1 VRRWQVHLYVGDE
14 YTEINTAVQT
24 NNETTLEG
32 VVNTIAVQLGPN
44 SIPEHSRWVTLIDGR
59 DGITRWRASD
69 IKGFDVAEVDA
80 PGEAEA

>member
-1 VRRWQVHLYVGDE
+1 MRRWQVHLYVGDE

-80 PGEAEA
+80 PGEAQA